1 MKTIIFDGKNM
12 TAFEDHVK
20 SQNLDWKELIR
31 FIQTKL
37 DAKIYIGSFEQL
49 TLFLLALHWVEST
62 HRAYIE

>member
-1 MKTIIFDGKNM
+1 M